1 MSLLK
6 NKKNILKKAT
16 FVSLLATSLTAQVVF
31 SKENQDS
38 LKKIHH
44 VYINDTY
51 IGTVSDKEALD
62 KMVKQQEG
70 KVAKEYK
77 ELSVDARSAVQT
89 IPESVFNHQTNDEE
103 VLEKVQQ
110 MLVVEASAY
119 ALILDNQPIAFV
131 KDQQDYEETMRQLYL
146 QFVTE
151 DELAQWEANQKRT
164 SPFPALNV
172 DESRIVDISLEQP
185 LSTKENRVVPAD
197 IMTPEQV
204 VKFLLTGV
212 KEQAM
217 YEVQT
222 NDVLG
227 SIAKQHDLT
236 IDELLSLNEGMTR
249 KTVLRVGQKL
259 NVTISKPVVN
269 VSVVKEKRV
278 IEPIQHKKTI
288 TEDSEMFKGESTVTQ
303 QGVDGQRDAVHQI
316 QEYNGEVI
324 GQSLKEEQVLEQPVE
339 HIEIVGTKIIPSR
352 GTGEFQWPTGGGYIS
367 SKMGMRWGAFHKG
380 IDIARPSNY
389 DIYAAD
395 NGEVTYVGY
404 DGSYGEKVII
414 NHNNGFQTVYAHLSR
429 IDVVE
434 GQVVPKGETIGRMG
448 RTGNS
453 TGVHLHFEV
462 LENGSNIDPLDVVSK

>member
-1 MSLLK
+1 MKLSK
-6 NKKNILKKAT
+6 NKKSILKKAT
-16 FVSLLATSLTAQVVF
+16 LISLLATTLTAQVVF
-31 SKENQDS
+31 SKKNEDS

-51 IGTVSDKEALD
+51 MGAVSDKDALD
-62 KMVKQQEG
+62 IMVKQQEG

-77 ELSVDARSAVQT
+77 ELSVDARSTVKI
-89 IPESVFNHQTNDEE
+89 IPESVFNYQTNDQE
-103 VLEKVQQ
+103 VLDKVQQ
-110 MLVVEASAY
+110 FMVVEASAY
-119 ALILDNQPIAFV
+119 AIMLDDEPITFV

-151 DELAQWEANQKRT
+151 EELAQWEANKKK
-164 SPFPALNV
+164 SASLPALKV
-172 DESRIVDISLEQP
+172 DESRIVDITLEQQ
-185 LSTKENRVVPAD
+185 LSAKEERVVPAN
-197 IMTPEQV
+197 IMTPEQA

-227 SIAKQHDLT
+227 SIAKEYDLT

-249 KTVLRVGQKL
+249 KAVLRVGQKL
-259 NVTISKPVVN
+259 NVTVSKPSIT
-269 VSVVKEKRV
+269 VSVVKENRV

-303 QGVDGQRDAVHQI
+303 QGIDGKRDAIYQI
-316 QEYNGEVI
+316 TENNGKRTDK
-324 GQSLKEEQVLEQPVE
+324 SLQNEQVLEQAVE
-339 HIEIVGTKIIPSR
+339 HIEIIGTKVIPSR

-367 SKMGMRWGAFHKG
+367 SHMGMRWGAFHKG

-389 DIYAAD
+389 DIYASD
-395 NGEVTYVGY
+395 NGEVTYAGY

-429 IDVVE
+429 IDVTE
-434 GQVVPKGETIGRMG
+434 GQVVPKGETIGKMG

-453 TGVHLHFEV
+453 TGIHLHFEV
-462 LENGSNIDPLDVVSK
+462 LEDGSNINPVDVLNK